1 MSYDADLT
9 EDELSRMINNY
20 RTYVDIQ
27 SAFATLPA
35 HNAALLH
42 YRLLS
47 RNIRK
52 LQLDLTYHREERRQA
67 FSWLIRQ
74 TRFRE
79 TIHPIVV
86 ENRRHP
92 SPMISPRRPSCR
104 SPSTTSFRRSRS
116 PEPITLSQALAHITT
131 TFPRSTPSLSNTE
144 TDEEGSQ
151 SNPIKVDSFIPP
163 TLPVRST
170 VITQLTNRRT
180 RSIATPTICN
190 MCSNFGHTTA
200 ECIWRG
206 PIVCDYCRE
215 IGSHLQSNCPELRQ
229 DYNRYNPRSQ
239 HCIVCNQ
246 EGHTFDRCFTLL
258 HAQ

>member
-1 MSYDADLT
+1 
-9 EDELSRMINNY
+9 MINNY
-20 RTYVDIQ
+20 RTYVEIQ
-27 SAFATLPA
+27 STFATLPA

-67 FSWLIRQ
+67 FSRLIRQ
-74 TRFRE
+74 ARFRE

-92 SPMISPRRPSCR
+92 SPMISPRR
-104 SPSTTSFRRSRS
+104 SPSTTSFRRSCS
-116 PEPITLSQALAHITT
+116 PEPITLSQASAHVTS
-131 TFPRSTPSLSNTE
+131 TFPRSTPLLSNAE

-151 SNPIKVDSFIPP
+151 SNPINVDSFIPP

-180 RSIATPTICN
+180 CSIAMPIICN

-206 PIVCDYCRE
+206 PIICNYCRE
-215 IGSHLQSNCPELRQ
+215 IGSHL
-229 DYNRYNPRSQ
+229 
-239 HCIVCNQ
+239 
-246 EGHTFDRCFTLL
+246 
-258 HAQ
+258 